1 MQMGL
6 IVLIMFIV
14 LVVFKATR
22 ENVAA
27 KAKAKGNAKVAPG
40 LDSGIGENFLEFL
53 LPSEDPDNVR
63 VVQRAKNRARSAARA
78 EQQKLKKGTRYL
90 S

>member
-22 ENVAA
+22 EKVAA
-27 KAKAKGNAKVAPG
+27 KAKAKGKAKVAPG
-40 LDSGIGENFLEFL
+40 LDSGIGDRFLEFL
-53 LPSEDPDNVR
+53 LPSEDPDNVKD
-63 VVQRAKNRARSAARA
+63 VQRAKNRARRAARV

>member
-22 ENVAA
+22 EKVAA
-27 KAKAKGNAKVAPG
+27 KAKAKGKAKVAPG
-40 LDSGIGENFLEFL
+40 LDSRIGDSFLEFL
-53 LPSEDPDNVR
+53 LPSEDPDNVKD
-63 VVQRAKNRARSAARA
+63 VQRAKNRARRAARV
-78 EQQKLKKGTRYL
+78 EQQNLKKGARYF